1 MDLLLYGLQR
11 FIDVAASVMLRFG
24 IRSLDRLMDRGFA
37 SVGGQ
42 ESGARLGVV
51 VVPIEDVGES
61 EPGAMAGA
69 VAVVGAGSVGGT
81 GSVAVAGA
89 GSVDG
94 AEVGDQLPGCDDCV
108 VEMLDSSEVTLVCPQ
123 AE

>member
-1 MDLLLYGLQR
+1 MDLVSYGLQR
-11 FIDVAASVMLRFG
+11 FIDVAANMLLRFG
-24 IRSLDRLMDRGFA
+24 LRFVDRLLDSGSA

-42 ESGARLGVV
+42 ESGVRVAVV
-51 VVPIEDVGES
+51 DVPMEDVGE
-61 EPGAMAGA
+61 PGAVAGA
-69 VAVVGAGSVGGT
+69 VVVIGAGSVAGT

-94 AEVGDQLPGCDDCV
+94 ASVGDQLPGCDDCV
-108 VEMLDSSEVTLVCPQ
+108 VEMLDGSEVALVFPQ

>member
-1 MDLLLYGLQR
+1 MDLVSYGLQR
-11 FIDVAASVMLRFG
+11 FIDVAANLLLRFG
-24 IRSLDRLMDRGFA
+24 LRFVDRLLDSGSA

-51 VVPIEDVGES
+51 FVPIEDVGES
-61 EPGAMAGA
+61 EPGAKAGA

-94 AEVGDQLPGCDDCV
+94 AAVGDQLPGCDDCV

>member
-1 MDLLLYGLQR
+1 MDIVSYGLQR
-11 FIDVAASVMLRFG
+11 FIDVAANLLLRFG
-24 IRSLDRLMDRGFA
+24 LRFVDRLLDSGSA

-42 ESGARLGVV
+42 ESGVRVAVV
-51 VVPIEDVGES
+51 DVPMEDVGE
-61 EPGAMAGA
+61 PGAVAGA
-69 VAVVGAGSVGGT
+69 VVVIGAGSVAGT

-94 AEVGDQLPGCDDCV
+94 ASVGDQLPGCDDCV
-108 VEMLDSSEVTLVCPQ
+108 VEMLDGSEVALVFPQ

>member
-1 MDLLLYGLQR
+1 MDLVSYGLQR
-11 FIDVAASVMLRFG
+11 FIDVAANLLLRFG
-24 IRSLDRLMDRGFA
+24 LRFVDRLLDSGSA

-42 ESGARLGVV
+42 ESGVRVAVV
-51 VVPIEDVGES
+51 DVPMEDVGE
-61 EPGAMAGA
+61 PGAVAGA
-69 VAVVGAGSVGGT
+69 VVVIGAGSVAGT

-94 AEVGDQLPGCDDCV
+94 ASVGDQLPGCDDCV
-108 VEMLDSSEVTLVCPQ
+108 LEMLDGSEVALVFPQ

>member
-1 MDLLLYGLQR
+1 MDLVSYGLQR
-11 FIDVAASVMLRFG
+11 FINVAANLLLRFG
-24 IRSLDRLMDRGFA
+24 LRFVDRLLDSGSA

-42 ESGARLGVV
+42 ESGVRVAVV
-51 VVPIEDVGES
+51 DVPMEDVGE
-61 EPGAMAGA
+61 PGAVAGA
-69 VAVVGAGSVGGT
+69 VVVIGAGSVAGT

-94 AEVGDQLPGCDDCV
+94 ASVGDQLPGCDDCV
-108 VEMLDSSEVTLVCPQ
+108 VEMLDGSEVALVFPQ

>member
-1 MDLLLYGLQR
+1 MDLVSYALQR
-11 FIDVAASVMLRFG
+11 FIDVAANLLLRFG
-24 IRSLDRLMDRGFA
+24 LRFVDRLLDSGSA

-42 ESGARLGVV
+42 ESGVRVAVV
-51 VVPIEDVGES
+51 DVPMEDVGE
-61 EPGAMAGA
+61 PGAVAGA
-69 VAVVGAGSVGGT
+69 VVVIGAGSVAGT

-94 AEVGDQLPGCDDCV
+94 ASVGDQLPGCDDCV
-108 VEMLDSSEVTLVCPQ
+108 VEMLDGSEVALVFPQ

>member
-1 MDLLLYGLQR
+1 M
-11 FIDVAASVMLRFG
+11 AASVLLRFG
-24 IRSLDRLMDRGFA
+24 LRYLDRLMDGGFT

-42 ESGARLGVV
+42 ESGVGSGVV
-51 VVPIEDVGES
+51 AVPMEDIGGS
-61 EPGAMAGA
+61 EPGAVAGA

-94 AEVGDQLPGCDDCV
+94 AAVGDQLPGCDDCV
-108 VEMLDSSEVTLVCPQ
+108 VEMLDGSEVALVFPQ